1 MEISHKVADT
11 IPGRMI
17 RKNYMKQ
24 VLIRFFCCLAALFFT
39 MAVEAQT
46 FRVSD
51 IRVEGLQRVSAGTVF
66 SALTIRVGDVLTQS
80 DIQSAT
86 RELFKVG
93 YFSDVSIKR
102 DGDVLVL
109 VVKERP
115 AINKI
120 ELEGNKAIKTENLM
134 DSLRE
139 NNLSEGQIF
148 QRATLEGITQA
159 LQREY
164 VNQGRYGATVKIEIE
179 DMPRNQVKVLVKISE
194 GSPSRIKQINIIG
207 NTAFPDEALVDL
219 FELKTTGWFSW
230 ISGNDKYN
238 KEKMKGDL
246 ERLESWYMDR
256 GYLNFKIDS
265 SQISLSPDKSKI
277 FITVNITE
285 GEIYRISDIDLAGDP
300 AIDERIVRAMILMRK
315 GQIFSQVL
323 MTTSEEYITKRL
335 GNEGYTFAKVEGMP
349 ERNDED
355 KTVKITFF
363 IEPGKRAYVN
373 RINFRGNTKTIDEV
387 LRREMRQMEGG
398 SASTAQIEHSKV
410 RLERL
415 GFFKEVK
422 VENKEVPGTSDQ
434 IDVEYTV
441 EEQPSGSMGLQIG
454 YAEYSGLLFSASIQQ
469 TNWFG
474 TGKAVGFTFSHNRYQ
489 TMYNFNYNDPYF
501 TPDGVSRGFSLYY
514 TTSDYGRY
522 NITPFSTNT
531 YGGKVNFG
539 YPISDIERVGFDF
552 GLRNLE
558 VVPTRYSSQEIIR
571 TPIFDKDL
579 QAVIPEAPRWNE
591 DIGYITYQ
599 ESQELY
605 ELLNAGLDYPR
616 GTFEVKPFDESMLD
630 DPGFL
635 DVYGNTFN
643 DAQMSVYWLK
653 STLNRGILAD
663 RGASQQ
669 LTLEASLPG
678 GDLQYYKLGY
688 NGQLFVPLTRA
699 LTLRLHTQLGYAAA
713 YGDLEELPFFEHY
726 YAGGFGSVRGFERNT
741 LGPRSTASRSPVL
754 IPAAWD
760 DMNADGIRQQH
771 EVTEAAYIL
780 CDDPDAIGV
789 NDNAEVCE
797 LNELMTQI
805 TGTTVI
811 GRTRGAFGGNV
822 LIEAGAEILF
832 PLPFIKDQRS
842 IQTVLFVDAGNV
854 FDTDCG
860 ELQLNCYD
868 VDLKRL
874 SSSVGI
880 GLTWISGFGPMTF
893 SISKPLHKNE
903 FDRDDG
909 PFQFTLGQTF

>member
-1 MEISHKVADT
+1 
-11 IPGRMI
+11 MI
-17 RKNYMKQ
+17 RTEYMKRVSMRFVCYLA
-24 VLIRFFCCLAALFFT
+24 VLFLSVAAQ
-39 MAVEAQT
+39 AQS

-66 SALTIRVGDVLTQS
+66 SALPIRVGDTLTQS
-80 DIQSAT
+80 DIQNAT

-93 YFSDVSIKR
+93 YFADVAIKR

-109 VVKERP
+109 VIKERP

-120 ELEGNKAIKTENLM
+120 ELDGNKAIKTENLM
-134 DSLRE
+134 DSLKE

-179 DMPRNQVKVLVKISE
+179 DMPRNQVKVVVKISE
-194 GSPSRIKQINIIG
+194 GSPSRIKQINIVG
-207 NTAFPDEALVDL
+207 NTAFADEELVEL
-219 FELKTTGWFSW
+219 FELKTTGLWSW

-238 KEKMKGDL
+238 KEKLKGDL

-265 SQISLSPDKSKI
+265 SQISLSPDKSQI
-277 FITVNITE
+277 FVTVNLTE
-285 GEIYRISDIDLAGDP
+285 GDIYRVSDIDLAGDP
-300 AIDERIVRAMILMRK
+300 AIDEKIIRSMVLMRK
-315 GQIFSQVL
+315 EQIFSQIL

-398 SASTAQIEHSKV
+398 SASTAQIEHSKI

-441 EEQPSGSMGLQIG
+441 EEQPSGSMGLQVG

-474 TGKAVGFTFSHNRYQ
+474 TGKQVGFTFSNNRYQ
-489 TMYNFNYNDPYF
+489 TMYNFNYGDPYF
-501 TPDGVSRGFSLYY
+501 TPDGVSRGFSMYY
-514 TTSDYGRY
+514 TASDYARY

-531 YGGKVNFG
+531 YGAKVNFG
-539 YPISDIERVGFDF
+539 YPISDIERVGLDF

-558 VVPTRYSSQEIIR
+558 VVPTQYSSQEIIR
-571 TPIFDKDL
+571 TPVFDKHL
-579 QAVIPEAPRWNE
+579 QETIPEAPRWN
-591 DIGYITYQ
+591 DQIGFVTFQ
-599 ESQELY
+599 QNQELSDRFA
-605 ELLNAGLDYPR
+605 AGLDSPR
-616 GTFEVKPFDESMLD
+616 GTFESQAINESMLG

-635 DVYGNTFN
+635 DIYGNTFN
-643 DAQMSVYWLK
+643 DAQMSVYWLR

-663 RGASQQ
+663 RGSSQRS
-669 LTLEASLPG
+669 TFEISLPG
-678 GDLQYYKLGY
+678 GDLQYYKFSY
-688 NGQLFVPLTRA
+688 DGQIFLPLTRA
-699 LTLRLHTQLGYAAA
+699 LTLRLHTELGYAAA
-713 YGDLEELPFFEHY
+713 YGNVDELPFFEHY

-741 LGPRSTASRSPVL
+741 LGPRSTSGRSPVVVSTT
-754 IPAAWD
+754 WD
-760 DMNADGIRQQH
+760 DLNADGIPQQG
-771 EVTEAAYIL
+771 EVRDAAYVL
-780 CDDPDAIGV
+780 CDDPDAVGIGISPSG
-789 NDNAEVCE
+789 NYRECE
-797 LNELMTQI
+797 LGKLMTDI
-805 TGTTVI
+805 TGTSSV

-842 IQTVLFVDAGNV
+842 VQTVFFVDAGNV

-860 ELQLNCYD
+860 AGQLNCYD

-874 SSSVGI
+874 SSSVGL

-893 SISKPLHKNE
+893 SLSKPLHKNE
-903 FDRDDG
+903 FDRDDPG
-909 PFQFTLGQTF
+909 FEFSLGQTF

>member
-1 MEISHKVADT
+1 
-11 IPGRMI
+11 
-17 RKNYMKQ
+17 
-24 VLIRFFCCLAALFFT
+24 

-66 SALTIRVGDVLTQS
+66 SALTIRVGDTLTQS
-80 DIQSAT
+80 DIQNAT

-148 QRATLEGITQA
+148 QRATLEGISQA

-207 NTAFPDEALVDL
+207 NAAFPDEALVDL
-219 FELKTTGWFSW
+219 FELKTTGLWSW

-285 GEIYRISDIDLAGDP
+285 GDIYRISDIDLAGDP

-373 RINFRGNTKTIDEV
+373 QINFRGNTKTIDEV

-539 YPISDIERVGFDF
+539 YPISDIERIGFDF

-558 VVPTRYSSQEIIR
+558 VVPTQYSSQEIIR
-571 TPIFDKDL
+571 TPF
-579 QAVIPEAPRWNE
+579 WNR
-591 DIGYITYQ
+591 DTKYITQ
-599 ESQELY
+599 SQNLEII
-605 ELLNAGLDYPR
+605 EKNIAGIDYPR
-616 GTFEVKPFDESMLD
+616 GTFPGQTFTDDMLGEL
-630 DPGFL
+630 GFVDL
-635 DVYGNTFN
+635 YGDTFN
-643 DAQMSVYWLK
+643 DAQISVYWLK

-663 RGASQQ
+663 RGAQQQ
-669 LTLEASLPG
+669 LTFEASLPG
-678 GDLQYYKLGY
+678 GDLQYYKFNY
-688 NGQLFVPLTRA
+688 SGQIFQPLTRS
-699 LTLRLHTQLGYAAA
+699 LTLRLHTQLGYAAS
-713 YGDLEELPFFEHY
+713 YGDLDELPFFEHY

-741 LGPRSTASRSPVL
+741 LGPRSTPQRS
-754 IPAAWD
+754 AALTYTTWD
-760 DMNADGIRQQH
+760 DLNADGVAQSG
-771 EVTEAAYIL
+771 EVRDPAYIL
-780 CDDPDAIGV
+780 CEDPEEGGAGASQYVRI
-789 NDNAEVCE
+789 CE
-797 LNELMTQI
+797 PGELITDI
-805 TGTTVI
+805 TGTTYI

-842 IQTVLFVDAGNV
+842 VQTVFFVDAGNV

-860 ELQLNCYD
+860 ELQVNCYD

>member
-1 MEISHKVADT
+1 MMRVSK
-11 IPGRMI
+11 
-17 RKNYMKQ
+17 
-24 VLIRFFCCLAALFFT
+24 RFFCCLAVLFFSV
-39 MAVEAQT
+39 AVQAQS

-66 SALTIRVGDVLTQS
+66 SALPIRVGDTLTQS
-80 DIQSAT
+80 DIQNAT

-109 VVKERP
+109 VIKERP

-120 ELEGNKAIKTENLM
+120 ELKGNKAIKTENLM
-134 DSLRE
+134 DSLKD

-179 DMPRNQVKVLVKISE
+179 DMPRNQVKVVVNISE

-207 NTAFPDEALVDL
+207 NTAFTDEELVDL
-219 FELKTTGWFSW
+219 FELKTTGMWSW

-277 FITVNITE
+277 FITVNLTE
-285 GEIYRISDIDLAGDP
+285 GDIYRVSDVDLAGDP
-300 AIDERIVRAMILMRK
+300 AIDEKIIRAMILMRK

-323 MTTSEEYITKRL
+323 MTTSEEYVTKRL

-398 SASTAQIEHSKV
+398 SASTAQIENSKV

-454 YAEYSGLLFSASIQQ
+454 YAQYSGLLFSASIQQ
-469 TNWFG
+469 SNWFG

-489 TMYNFNYNDPYF
+489 TMYNFNYSDPYF
-501 TPDGVSRGFSLYY
+501 TPDGVSRGFSMYY

-522 NITPFSTNT
+522 NVTPYSTNV

-539 YPISDIERVGFDF
+539 YPISDIERLGFDI

-571 TPIFDKDL
+571 TPIFDEHLKDVL
-579 QAVIPEAPRWNE
+579 PEAPAW
-591 DIGYITYQ
+591 DSDTGYITYQ
-599 ESQELY
+599 QSQEIADKLA
-605 ELLNAGLDYPR
+605 AGLDFPR
-616 GTFEVKPFDESMLD
+616 GTYELQSFDESMLGE
-630 DPGFL
+630 PGFL
-635 DVYGNTFN
+635 DLYGNTFN
-643 DAQMSVYWLK
+643 DAQVSVYWLK
-653 STLNRGILAD
+653 STLNRGILAT
-663 RGASQQ
+663 RGVSQQ
-669 LTLEASLPG
+669 LTFEMSLPG
-678 GDLQYYKLGY
+678 GDLQYYKFGY
-688 NGQLFVPLTRA
+688 NGQLFVPLTNA

-713 YGDLEELPFFEHY
+713 YGNVDELPFFEHY

-741 LGPRSTASRSPVL
+741 LGPRSTPGRSPV
-754 IPAAWD
+754 IVPTTWD
-760 DMNADGIRQQH
+760 DINGDGIQQRG
-771 EVTEAAYIL
+771 EVLDAAYVL
-780 CDDPDAIGV
+780 CDDPDAEGVGIGSSG
-789 NDNAEVCE
+789 ALRVCE
-797 LNELMTQI
+797 LDKLMTDI
-805 TGTTVI
+805 TGSTYV
-811 GRTRGAFGGNV
+811 GKTRGAFGGNV
-822 LIEAGAEILF
+822 LIEGGAEVLF

-842 IQTVLFVDAGNV
+842 VQTVFFVDAGNV

-860 ELQLNCYD
+860 SSQINCYD

-874 SSSVGI
+874 SSSVGF

-893 SISKPLHKNE
+893 SIAKPLHENE
-903 FDRDDG
+903 FDRTEV
-909 PFQFTLGQTF
+909 FQFSLGQTF

>member
-1 MEISHKVADT
+1 
-11 IPGRMI
+11 
-17 RKNYMKQ
+17 MKR
-24 VLIRFFCCLAALFFT
+24 VLMRVIGCFLALFLSL
-39 MAVEAQT
+39 AVQAQT

-66 SALTIRVGDVLTQS
+66 SVLPIRVGDVLNQA
-80 DIQSAT
+80 DIQNAT

-93 YFSDVSIKR
+93 YFSDVEIKR

-109 VVKERP
+109 VIKERP

-134 DSLRE
+134 DSLKE

-164 VNQGRYGATVKIEIE
+164 VNQGRYGASVNIEIE
-179 DMPRNQVKVLVKISE
+179 DMPRNQVKVLVKIDE
-194 GSPSRIKQINIIG
+194 GSPSRIKQINIVG
-207 NTAFPDEALVDL
+207 NSSYSEEELIDL
-219 FELKTTGWFSW
+219 FELKTTGMLSW

-265 SQISLSPDKSKI
+265 SQISLSPDKAKI

-285 GEIYRISDIDLAGDP
+285 GDIYRVSDIELAGDP
-300 AIDERIVRAMILMRK
+300 AIDEQIIRRMILMQK
-315 GQIFSQVL
+315 DQIFSQIL
-323 MTTSEEYITKRL
+323 MTTSEEYVTKRL

-349 ERNDED
+349 ERNDAD

-398 SASTAQIEHSKV
+398 SANSAQIENSKV

-441 EEQPSGSMGLQIG
+441 EEQPSGSMGLQVG
-454 YAEYSGLLFSASIQQ
+454 YAQYSGLLFSASIQQ
-469 TNWFG
+469 NNWFG
-474 TGKAVGFTFSHNRYQ
+474 TGKQVGFSFSHNQYQ
-489 TMYNFNYNDPYF
+489 TAYNFNYNDPYF
-501 TPDGVSRGFSLYY
+501 TPDGVSRGVSLYY
-514 TTSDYGRY
+514 TMSDYGSY
-522 NITPFSTNT
+522 NVTPYSTNV
-531 YGGKVNFG
+531 YGGKLNFG
-539 YPISDIERVGFDF
+539 YPISDIERIGFDI
-552 GLRNLE
+552 GLRSLE
-558 VVPTRYSSQEIIR
+558 VEPTAYSSQEIIR
-571 TPIFDKDL
+571 TPLWD
-579 QAVIPEAPRWNE
+579 PRL
-591 DIGYITYQ
+591 GYITQ
-599 ESQELY
+599 SENDALMQNVANGIDFPNGSY
-605 ELLNAGLDYPR
+605 E
-616 GTFEVKPFDESMLD
+616 FKPFTEDMLGE
-630 DPGFL
+630 PGFL
-635 DVYGNTFN
+635 DLYGDTFN
-643 DAQMSVYWLK
+643 DAQVSMYWLR
-653 STLNRGILAD
+653 STLNRGVLAN

-669 LTLEASLPG
+669 VTFELSLPG
-678 GDLQYYKLGY
+678 GDLQYYKLDY
-688 NGQLFVPLTRA
+688 TAQMFTPLTRA
-699 LTLRLHTQLGYAAA
+699 LTLRLHSRLGYTGA

-741 LGPRSTASRSPVL
+741 LGPRSSPQRTAIETTTATV
-754 IPAAWD
+754 WD
-760 DMNADGIRQQH
+760 DLNGDGIQQRG
-771 EVTEAAYIL
+771 ETRTPAYIL
-780 CDDPDAIGV
+780 CEDPRASDIGS
-789 NDNAEVCE
+789 NSSGYPRVCNPGE
-797 LNELMTQI
+797 LISDMIVGSNYTSK
-805 TGTTVI
+805 
-811 GRTRGAFGGNV
+811 TRGAFGGNV
-822 LIEAGAEILF
+822 LIQGGAEVLF

-842 IQTVLFVDAGNV
+842 LQTTFFLDAGNV

-860 ELQLNCYD
+860 ATQLNCYD
-868 VDLKRL
+868 VGL
-874 SSSVGI
+874 SHINTSVGL

-893 SISKPLHKNE
+893 SIAEPLQKNKYDDTKV
-903 FDRDDG
+903 FD
-909 PFQFTLGQTF
+909 FSLGQTF

>member
-1 MEISHKVADT
+1 MRFICCFAVLFLSVAV
-11 IPGRMI
+11 
-17 RKNYMKQ
+17 Q
-24 VLIRFFCCLAALFFT
+24 
-39 MAVEAQT
+39 AQS

-66 SALTIRVGDVLTQS
+66 SALPIRVGDTLTQS
-80 DIQSAT
+80 DIQNAT

-93 YFSDVSIKR
+93 YFSDVAIKR

-109 VVKERP
+109 VIKERP

-120 ELEGNKAIKTENLM
+120 ELDGNKAIKTENLM
-134 DSLRE
+134 DSLNE

-179 DMPRNQVKVLVKISE
+179 DMPRNQVKVLVKINE
-194 GSPSRIKQINIIG
+194 GSPSRIKQINIVG
-207 NTAFPDEALVDL
+207 NTAFPDDLLVDL
-219 FELKTTGWFSW
+219 FELKTTGLWSW

-277 FITVNITE
+277 FVTVNLTE
-285 GEIYRISDIDLAGDP
+285 GDIYRVSDIDLAGDP
-300 AIDERIVRAMILMRK
+300 AIDEKIIRSMILMRK
-315 GQIFSQVL
+315 EQIFSQIL

-454 YAEYSGLLFSASIQQ
+454 YADYSGLLFSASIQQ

-474 TGKAVGFTFSHNRYQ
+474 TGKQVGFSFSHNQYQ
-489 TMYNFNYNDPYF
+489 TMYNFNYGDPYF
-501 TPDGVSRGFSLYY
+501 TPDGVSRGFSMYY
-514 TTSDYGRY
+514 TASDYGSY
-522 NITPFSTNT
+522 NITPFSTNV
-531 YGGKVNFG
+531 YGAKVNFG
-539 YPISDIERVGFDF
+539 YPISDVERLGFDI

-558 VVPTRYSSQEIIR
+558 VVPTPYSSQEIIR
-571 TPIFDKDL
+571 TPF
-579 QAVIPEAPRWNE
+579 WNSN
-591 DIGYITYQ
+591 IGYITQ
-599 ESQELY
+599 SENLEITEKL
-605 ELLNAGLDYPR
+605 EEGVDFPR
-616 GTFEVKPFDESMLD
+616 GTFELKPFTEDMLGEK
-630 DPGFL
+630 GFL
-635 DVYGNTFN
+635 DLYGDTFN
-643 DAQMSVYWLK
+643 DAEMSVYWLK

-669 LTLEASLPG
+669 LTFEASLPG
-678 GDLQYYKLGY
+678 GDLQYYKFDY
-688 NGQLFVPLTRA
+688 AGQIFQPLTRA

-713 YGDLEELPFFEHY
+713 YDNLDKLPFFENY

-741 LGPRSTASRSPVL
+741 LGPRSTPQRSAVSTFTT
-754 IPAAWD
+754 WD
-760 DMNADGIRQQH
+760 DANGDGLTQAL
-771 EVTEAAYIL
+771 EVKDPAYIL
-780 CDDPDAIGV
+780 CEDPDAGGIGSSSYYR
-789 NDNAEVCE
+789 VCE
-797 LNELMTQI
+797 PGELMTDI
-805 TGTTVI
+805 TGTTYV
-811 GRTRGAFGGNV
+811 GRTQGAFGGNV

-842 IQTVLFVDAGNV
+842 VQTVFFLDAGNV

-860 ELQLNCYD
+860 ERQLNCYD

-874 SSSVGI
+874 SSSVGF
-880 GLTWISGFGPMTF
+880 GLTWLSGFGPMTF
-893 SISKPLHKNE
+893 SLSKPLHKNAL
-903 FDRDDG
+903 DRDDPG
-909 PFQFTLGQTF
+909 FEFSLGQTF

>member
-1 MEISHKVADT
+1 MRVI
-11 IPGRMI
+11 GCF
-17 RKNYMKQ
+17 
-24 VLIRFFCCLAALFFT
+24 LALFLSV
-39 MAVEAQT
+39 AVQAQT

-66 SALTIRVGDVLTQS
+66 SVLPIRVGDVLNQA
-80 DIQSAT
+80 DIQNAT

-93 YFSDVSIKR
+93 YFSDVAIKR

-109 VVKERP
+109 VIKERP

-134 DSLRE
+134 DSLKE

-164 VNQGRYGATVKIEIE
+164 VNQGRYGASVNIEIE
-179 DMPRNQVKVLVKISE
+179 DMPRNQVKVLVKIDE
-194 GSPSRIKQINIIG
+194 GSPSRIKQINIVG
-207 NTAFPDEALVDL
+207 NSSYTEEELIDL
-219 FELKTTGWFSW
+219 FELKTTGMWSW

-265 SQISLSPDKSKI
+265 SQISLSPDKAKI

-285 GEIYRISDIDLAGDP
+285 GDIYKVSDIELAGDP
-300 AIDERIVRAMILMRK
+300 AIDEQIIRRMILMQK
-315 GQIFSQVL
+315 GQIFSQIL
-323 MTTSEEYITKRL
+323 MTTSEEYVTKRL

-349 ERNDED
+349 ERNDTD

-398 SASTAQIEHSKV
+398 SANSAQIENSKV

-441 EEQPSGSMGLQIG
+441 EEQPSGSMGLQVG
-454 YAEYSGLLFSASIQQ
+454 YAQYSGLLFSASIQQ
-469 TNWFG
+469 NNWFG
-474 TGKAVGFTFSHNRYQ
+474 TGKQVGFSFSHNQYQ
-489 TMYNFNYNDPYF
+489 TAYNLNYNDPYF
-501 TPDGVSRGFSLYY
+501 TPDGVSRGVSLYY
-514 TTSDYGRY
+514 TMSDYGSY
-522 NITPFSTNT
+522 NVTPYSTNV
-531 YGGKVNFG
+531 YGGKLNFG
-539 YPISDIERVGFDF
+539 YPISDIERIGFDI
-552 GLRNLE
+552 GLRSLE
-558 VVPTRYSSQEIIR
+558 VEPTAYSSQEIIR
-571 TPIFDKDL
+571 TPFWIREF
-579 QAVIPEAPRWNE
+579 
-591 DIGYITYQ
+591 GYITQ
-599 ESQELY
+599 SENHEL
-605 ELLNAGLDYPR
+605 NVKRANGIDYPNGIYER
-616 GTFEVKPFDESMLD
+616 KTITEDMLGA
-630 DPGFL
+630 PGFL
-635 DVYGNTFN
+635 DIYGDTFN
-643 DAQMSVYWLK
+643 DAQVSMYWLR
-653 STLNRGILAD
+653 STLNRGVLAN

-669 LTLEASLPG
+669 LTFELSLPG
-678 GDLQYYKLGY
+678 GDLQYYKVDY
-688 NGQLFVPLTRA
+688 TGQFFTPLTRA
-699 LTLRLHTQLGYAAA
+699 LTLRLHTRLGYTGA

-741 LGPRSTASRSPVL
+741 LGPRSSSQRTAADAIALTV
-754 IPAAWD
+754 WD
-760 DMNADGIRQQH
+760 DLNGDGEVSDSERGARAYVLCEDPEAPGTETERQS
-771 EVTEAAYIL
+771 YPRI
-780 CDDPDAIGV
+780 CNPG
-789 NDNAEVCE
+789 
-797 LNELMTQI
+797 ELMSDEL
-805 TGTTVI
+805 I
-811 GRTRGAFGGNV
+811 GSTYTSKTHGAFGGNV
-822 LIEAGAEILF
+822 LIQGGAEILF

-842 IQTVLFVDAGNV
+842 LQTTFFLDAGNV

-860 ELQLNCYD
+860 ATQLNCYD
-868 VDLKRL
+868 VGLKYINT
-874 SSSVGI
+874 SVGL

-893 SISKPLHKNE
+893 SIAEPLQENE
-903 FDRDDG
+903 YDRTEV
-909 PFQFTLGQTF
+909 FQFSLGQTF